1 MLFAKEKV
9 FWLDGSITEGGSF
22 ADLHTYLIGTK
33 KYQWSREW
41 ETEPLHEGLLVD
53 AESLV
58 SKLTAQFLLGQPLDW
73 LIKLIHY
80 ITAVQNSLD
89 LRYRPLKSLVIW
101 IRFYCFE
108 NQVSFSR
115 FSCCPNYT
123 KDNFICSFI

>member
-1 MLFAKEKV
+1 M
-9 FWLDGSITEGGSF
+9 ITRRAHGLSF
-22 ADLHTYLIGTK
+22 P
-33 KYQWSREW
+33 
-41 ETEPLHEGLLVD
+41 ETTSQGMHLKMVVD
-53 AESLV
+53 AHCDDVVVGLNV
-58 SKLTAQFLLGQPLDW
+58 GVVYFVFAV
-73 LIKLIHY
+73 
-80 ITAVQNSLD
+80 TAVQNSLD